1 MSNNNECLTLQ
12 SIKNSISMK
21 KSGILL
27 SLILLMALMVGTSSC
42 VKEVEDNAK
51 PYIIV
56 LGANPTY
63 IRLNSSF
70 KDTGIMVTDNYG
82 VFKVWSDTSQLNL
95 KQAGRY
101 KILYYAED
109 FSGNVASAERTVI
122 VRIEGANLKGNWN
135 GTRTFPYPGG
145 QSQAFSDSLIK
156 PSTRRIYFTNFGGLH
171 SAEIRADLLGALG
184 DTLAIGKQI
193 LYTQDS
199 NTYYIS
205 GAGTIAH
212 DGKSF
217 NVYFYLINVYP
228 SGSDTLPG
236 ELQYFKP

>member
-1 MSNNNECLTLQ
+1 
-12 SIKNSISMK
+12 MK
-21 KSGILL
+21 ASGFSRGL
-27 SLILLMALMVGTSSC
+27 SLLFILAISLSSC

-63 IRLNSSF
+63 VRLNGTF
-70 KDTGIMVTDNYG
+70 QDTGVMVTDNYG

-95 KQAGRY
+95 NQAGRY
-101 KILYYAED
+101 KVLYYAED
-109 FSGNVASAERTVI
+109 FAGNVGTAERTVI
-122 VRIEGANLKGNWN
+122 VRIEGANLKGKWN

-145 QSQAFSDSLIK
+145 PQTVFSDSLVK
-156 PSTRRIYFTNFGGLH
+156 PSTRKIYFTNFGGIYP
-171 SAEIRADLLGALG
+171 AEVRADILGALG
-184 DTLAIGKQI
+184 DTLAIAKQI

-199 NTYYIS
+199 STYYVS
-205 GAGTIAH
+205 GLGTIAH

-217 NVYFYLINVYP
+217 TIYYHLIQINP

-236 ELQYFKP
+236 EIKYFKP